1 MNGIVIT
8 ILIFLTLVTG
18 FYRNRTLYE
27 VMMDDNRFN
36 KVRQHHQ
43 KMFLS
48 NDYITYLPDKTPVC
62 IKYIELFIS

>member
-8 ILIFLTLVTG
+8 ILTFLTLVTG
-18 FYRNRTLYE
+18 FYRNRTLYD

-36 KVRQHHQ
+36 KVRQNHK

-48 NDYITYLPDKTPVC
+48 NDYITYLPDKTSVF
-62 IKYIELFIS
+62 IKYIELYIS